1 MSKGFLYIL
10 SNPTIPGLCKVGKTT
25 RDPSLRVSE
34 LSGATGVA
42 SPFVLL
48 YQQPVVDADAAEAWA
63 HQAMAARGWRHADN
77 REFFNA
83 PLHEIVALVFQ
94 AAAAI
99 ELSATTTQAN
109 AGGANC
115 VNEEETLSER
125 QQLFLLGLETL
136 TGANGGLAD
145 RDRGARLV
153 CQAADMGE
161 IDACIFAGKLLFRGQ
176 GGVAKNL
183 PKVHAYLTLALEAG
197 STECHALLAELMVEN
212 EQRNGALHHWKAFFD
227 HTAYRLSHVPPG
239 EPVYEQAARYAG
251 EHGRTYCRHVREWRI
266 DDGVDSASF
275 ALLAP
280 FIQQHYQAE
289 QERIEAMPLPPAAK
303 TPMQIK
309 LTIEMQVLK
318 KKTAS
323 LPAATT

>member
-1 MSKGFLYIL
+1 MTKGFLYIL

-48 YQQPVVDADAAEAWA
+48 YQQPVADADAAEAWA
-63 HQAMAARGWRHADN
+63 HRAMAARGWRHANN

-94 AAAAI
+94 AASAV
-99 ELSATTTQAN
+99 EPDATTTQADIEE
-109 AGGANC
+109 ADG
-115 VNEEETLSER
+115 VNEEEALSER

-145 RDRGARLV
+145 RDRGMRLV

-176 GGVAKNL
+176 GGVAINL
-183 PKVHAYLTLALEAG
+183 ARAHAYLTLALEAG
-197 STECHALLAELMVEN
+197 STECHALLAELMVQN
-212 EQRNGALHHWKAFFD
+212 GQRTGALHHWKAFFD

-239 EPVYEQAARYAG
+239 ELVHERAAQYAG
-251 EHGRTYCRHVREWRI
+251 EHGRIYCRHVHEWRV
-266 DDGVDSASF
+266 DDGVDDASF

-280 FIQQHYQAE
+280 FIEQHFQAE
-289 QERIEAMPLPPAAK
+289 QERIEAMSLPPAAK
-303 TPMQIK
+303 TSMQIK
-309 LTIEMQVLK
+309 LTIEMQVFK
-318 KKTAS
+318 KMTAS
-323 LPAATT
+323 RPLR